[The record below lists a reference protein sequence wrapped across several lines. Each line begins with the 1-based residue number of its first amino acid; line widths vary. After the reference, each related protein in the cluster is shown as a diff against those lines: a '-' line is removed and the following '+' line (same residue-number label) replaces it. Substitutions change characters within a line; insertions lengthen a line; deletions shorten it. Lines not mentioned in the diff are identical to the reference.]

1 MRKIR
6 LALFGLGTVGGGVVD
21 ILKRHSDDF
30 RRHQGVDLE
39 LVACTARGPEEV
51 ERLGI
56 VDLYRSPEEIYADPD
71 IDIVIELIGGTGF
84 ALSVIRDALA
94 AGKHV
99 VTANKAIM
107 ARYGKELFDLAE
119 SKNLYL
125 GFEASVGAGI
135 PIISSLKHSLTPN
148 EISSVLG
155 IVNGTTNFMLSRMD
169 EDGLDYDVALKEAQE
184 RGFAEADPTAD
195 VEGHD
200 AAAKIA
206 ILASIA
212 FNSRVTID
220 QVPTEGISKLAPAD
234 LEQARQMGYA
244 IKLLAIAR
252 RLEGGV
258 DIRVHPTMI
267 PLTHPLAGVNGVYNA
282 IYVTGDAVGDTM
294 LFGEGAGAGSA
305 ASGVMADV
313 IEIARFVAAG
323 LEPVVGCTCT
333 DELPLLPIDELE
345 TQYYVRLFV
354 HDQPGVLAATSTI
367 FSKHDVSIH
376 SMIQSGC
383 AEGECV
389 NIIFLTHVTR
399 ESSIRAALEEIAD
412 LDSVEDVAT
421 LIRVQQDSAS

>member
-1 MRKIR
+1 M
-6 LALFGLGTVGGGVVD
+6 
-21 ILKRHSDDF
+21 
-30 RRHQGVDLE
+30 
-39 LVACTARGPEEV
+39 
-51 ERLGI
+51 
-56 VDLYRSPEEIYADPD
+56 
-71 IDIVIELIGGTGF
+71 
-84 ALSVIRDALA
+84 
-94 AGKHV
+94 
-99 VTANKAIM
+99 
-107 ARYGKELFDLAE
+107 
-119 SKNLYL
+119 
-125 GFEASVGAGI
+125 
-135 PIISSLKHSLTPN
+135 
-148 EISSVLG
+148 LG

-294 LFGEGAGAGSA
+294 LFG
-305 ASGVMADV
+305 
-313 IEIARFVAAG
+313 
-323 LEPVVGCTCT
+323 
-333 DELPLLPIDELE
+333 
-345 TQYYVRLFV
+345 
-354 HDQPGVLAATSTI
+354 
-367 FSKHDVSIH
+367 
-376 SMIQSGC
+376 
-383 AEGECV
+383 
-389 NIIFLTHVTR
+389 
-399 ESSIRAALEEIAD
+399 
-412 LDSVEDVAT
+412 
-421 LIRVQQDSAS
+421 